1 MVDGLLSMGKVLVE
15 MKKHGS
21 KEITFEQR
29 KELFGSMVKWARSI
43 GLFAKMA
50 SEKKGKSI
58 DLSPFGIDY
67 DNRAG
72 NGKGNIKNG
81 PAQINSS
88 EL

>member
-1 MVDGLLSMGKVLVE
+1 MVDGVLSMGKVLVE
-15 MKKHGS
+15 MKKHGA

-29 KELFGSMVKWARSI
+29 KELFGSMVKWARAV
-43 GLFAKMA
+43 GLFVKMA

-67 DNRAG
+67 DNNVG
-72 NGKGNIKNG
+72 NGKSNFKSG
-81 PAQINSS
+81 PVLINSS